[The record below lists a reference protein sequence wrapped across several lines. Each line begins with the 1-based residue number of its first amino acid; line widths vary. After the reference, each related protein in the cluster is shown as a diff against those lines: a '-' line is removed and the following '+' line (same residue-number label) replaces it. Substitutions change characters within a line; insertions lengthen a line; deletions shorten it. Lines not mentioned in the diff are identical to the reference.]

1 MVSES
6 TLQFWA
12 AVWLV
17 TALYLLVRHWR
28 LGAGVGLVLTYV
40 LSFGML
46 HWVAAVLYLLPWYMN
61 PGFRVTTEGLRQSAF
76 AMLSLAAGSEAACW
90 IRRRRQAHYAVGPQ
104 EGMAVDPRSVT
115 MYLVVGA
122 ALYAVVTRFA
132 GNIPSVTAII
142 ASGSTLIVVG
152 FALKCWNSWLTGRRL
167 RLYLWLAASSVLPFV
182 TVVAQGFLGFGFA
195 SMLTIFVFVAAFYRP
210 RWRAV
215 AVGVLMTYVGLS
227 VYVTYMRDRREI
239 RNVVWAGAAM
249 QDRVDQLTATLESA
263 EWFDWHNP
271 AHLNRIDERLN
282 QDFLIGAAVEYL
294 GRGAVPFAHG
304 DTLVQAI
311 EAVVPRALWPDKPI
325 AAGSG
330 NLVSTYTGI
339 LFAEGTSVGIG
350 QVLEWYVNFGTGGV
364 IVGFF
369 LIGLVITYVD
379 RTASRWLHLGDLRR
393 FTYWYLPGLS
403 LLQIEGSFVDVA
415 STAAGALVVAFLLG
429 HATASRA
436 PNYDEAAPEDGPLP
450 AFPPEAPGGPQ

>member
-1 MVSES
+1 MVTDSS
-6 TLQFWA
+6 LQLWA
-12 AVWLV
+12 AVWLA

-28 LGAGVGLVLTYV
+28 PGAGVGLVLTYV

-46 HWVAAVLYLLPWYMN
+46 HWVAAVLYLLPWYSN
-61 PGFRVTTEGLRQSAF
+61 PGFRLTTEGLHQSAY
-76 AMLSLAAGSEAACW
+76 AMLSLAAGSELACW
-90 IRRRRQAHYAVGPQ
+90 IVRRRQAGREVASGQGAV
-104 EGMAVDPRSVT
+104 VDPRLVT

-122 ALYAVVTRFA
+122 ALYALVTPFA
-132 GNIPSVTAII
+132 GKIPSVSAII
-142 ASGSTLIVVG
+142 SSGSTLVVVG
-152 FALKCWNSWLTGRRL
+152 FALKCWNNWLNGQRI

-210 RWRAV
+210 RWRTI

-239 RNVVWAGAAM
+239 RDVVWAGAAM
-249 QDRVDQLTATLESA
+249 QDRVDQLTATLSSA

-282 QDFLIGAAVEYL
+282 QDYLIGAAVEYL
-294 GRGAVPFAHG
+294 GRGAVSFAHG
-304 DTLVQAI
+304 DTLIQAV
-311 EAVVPRALWPDKPI
+311 EAVIPRALWPNKPV

-350 QVLEWYVNFGTGGV
+350 QVLEWYVNFGTRGV
-364 IVGFF
+364 VIGFF
-369 LIGLVITYVD
+369 LIGLVITFVD
-379 RTASRWLHLGDLRR
+379 RTASRWLHLGNLRR
-393 FTYWYLPGLS
+393 FTYWYLPGIS
-403 LLQIEGSFVDVA
+403 LLQIEGSLVDVM

-429 HATASRA
+429 HITSTRE
-436 PNYDEAAPEDGPLP
+436 PYDEELGDESALP
-450 AFPPEAPGGPQ
+450 IPPSEAPGGPR